1 MNFIDPGGTFYCDPT
16 QPASSGGCVGAP
28 GQPCDPTVDSSCG
41 PPLGGDPCVGS
52 AFAPVAGCPTGGPP
66 AQQPKPKP
74 PTRTCD
80 IEFGSISIAGLGRHT
95 FLRMSYTEN
104 GQTYSSILEGVKTDP
119 SSPGAPTGLNPKWTY
134 LNAWDTLTGAYS
146 GYSSAKITWDAQ
158 KAGISDI
165 CHDSGLVYERFAQY
179 KNWVLQYHWK
189 AGPNSNSFMH
199 WLVEGVSDLSG
210 ITPPFLA
217 VGWNKDGLI
226 PF

>member
-1 MNFIDPGGTFYCDPT
+1 
-16 QPASSGGCVGAP
+16 
-28 GQPCDPTVDSSCG
+28 
-41 PPLGGDPCVGS
+41 
-52 AFAPVAGCPTGGPP
+52 
-66 AQQPKPKP
+66 
-74 PTRTCD
+74 
-80 IEFGSISIAGLGRHT
+80 
-95 FLRMSYTEN
+95 MSYTEN

-119 SSPGAPTGLNPKWTY
+119 NSPGAPTGLNHKWTY

-146 GYSSAKITWDAQ
+146 GYGSAKITWDAQ

-189 AGPNSNSFMH
+189 VGPNSNSFMH

-217 VGWNKDGLI
+217 VGWDKDGLI